1 MAQTQITIEKLAEM
15 INEGFKST
23 ASKEDI
29 QRAEVRLDR
38 IENLLIEEQRRKIEN
53 LETRMKKLE
62 DTLIPLTPHDSIV
75 VYRTKSPKHRMSQ
88 VSPPPQLLLFE
99 VVATG

>member
-1 MAQTQITIEKLAEM
+1 MAQTKITIEQLAEM

-29 QRAEVRLDR
+29 QRVEVRLDR
-38 IENLLIEEQRRKIEN
+38 IEHLLMEEQKRKIED

-62 DTLIPLTPHDSIV
+62 DALAV
-75 VYRTKSPKHRMSQ
+75 
-88 VSPPPQLLLFE
+88 
-99 VVATG
+99 

>member
-1 MAQTQITIEKLAEM
+1 MHKLPSAQNFSDVQGKPMAQKNMTIETLAEM

-29 QRAEVRLDR
+29 QRVEVRLDR
-38 IENLLIEEQRRKIEN
+38 IEHLLLEEQKRKIEN

-62 DTLIPLTPHDSIV
+62 DALAI
-75 VYRTKSPKHRMSQ
+75 
-88 VSPPPQLLLFE
+88 
-99 VVATG
+99 

>member
-1 MAQTQITIEKLAEM
+1 MAQTKITIEKLAEM

-29 QRAEVRLDR
+29 SELRGEMNQQFGEVRSRLDR
-38 IENLLIEEQRRKIEN
+38 IEHLLLEDQNRKIEN

-62 DTLIPLTPHDSIV
+62 DALAV
-75 VYRTKSPKHRMSQ
+75 
-88 VSPPPQLLLFE
+88 
-99 VVATG
+99 

>member
-1 MAQTQITIEKLAEM
+1 MAQTKITIEKLAEM

-29 QRAEVRLDR
+29 QRVEVRLDR

-53 LETRMKKLE
+53 LETRMKTLE
-62 DTLIPLTPHDSIV
+62 DALAI
-75 VYRTKSPKHRMSQ
+75 
-88 VSPPPQLLLFE
+88 
-99 VVATG
+99 

>member
-1 MAQTQITIEKLAEM
+1 MAQTKITIEKLAEM

-29 QRAEVRLDR
+29 QRVEVRLDR
-38 IENLLIEEQRRKIEN
+38 IEHLLMEEQKRKIEN

-62 DTLIPLTPHDSIV
+62 DALAV
-75 VYRTKSPKHRMSQ
+75 
-88 VSPPPQLLLFE
+88 
-99 VVATG
+99 